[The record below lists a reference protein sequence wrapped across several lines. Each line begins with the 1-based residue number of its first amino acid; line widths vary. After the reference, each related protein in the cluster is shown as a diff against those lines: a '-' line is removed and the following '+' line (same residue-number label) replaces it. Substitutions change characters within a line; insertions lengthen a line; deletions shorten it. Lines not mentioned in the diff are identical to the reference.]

1 MALAAVRHDTPLV
14 SEKQGDGCWPGL
26 SAAWHSLVS
35 SPTRK
40 GSTKSPSSL
49 GSGVSSP
56 MSDSTRLSGQQSLD
70 RGGQSSRHSSVEGT
84 PFGSSPP
91 RQGGH
96 GAADPFLMGGYPPLP
111 PEIPGFNVPPQRPA
125 AFLPPTAVTAASAAQ
140 PPAPKVVVVKQFN
153 GMERFMRGLTFAAKR
168 AKAMMVEVRD
178 KFTRFQKMAQAPAPL
193 PKPAPKARQM
203 SPVPSVPPPAPP
215 PAVPPPRSSDGS
227 DVVEERQRPPL
238 SSGPRIQE
246 DVVGQPVVDGIVV
259 KQPGDG
265 ACLFRSIAFGLDDRY
280 DGLQIRRL
288 VAELIEKEPT
298 HTIANTTVSDWIRN
312 EGYSGSNVQ
321 YARDLLRGDFWGG
334 DLEIALAAHLL
345 EINIHVYKHFG
356 NRFRRITS
364 FNVPNAMTTVNVV
377 YQPEPSSHYDALL
390 VQQGR

>member
-14 SEKQGDGCWPGL
+14 SEKQVDGCWPGL
-26 SAAWHSLVS
+26 STAWHSLVS

-49 GSGVSSP
+49 GSGSI
-56 MSDSTRLSGQQSLD
+56 D
-70 RGGQSSRHSSVEGT
+70 SSVEGT
-84 PFGSSPP
+84 PFGHSPP

-96 GAADPFLMGGYPPLP
+96 RAADPFLMSGYPPLP

-125 AFLPPTAVTAASAAQ
+125 AFLPPTAVTPASAAQ

-178 KFTRFQKMAQAPAPL
+178 KFTRFQKMAQAPSRVPM
-193 PKPAPKARQM
+193 PKPTPKARAAEL
-203 SPVPSVPPPAPP
+203 VPSVPPPAPP

-227 DVVEERQRPPL
+227 DVVEDRQRPPL

-345 EINIHVYKHFG
+345 EINIHVYKDFG
-356 NRFRRITS
+356 QRFRRITA
-364 FNVPNAMTTVNVV
+364 FNVPNAVETVNVV